1 MSQQDSMTILFAD
14 VCRSTELFE
23 QHGDVKAREIIATT
37 LSALSQVTHKHG
49 GRVIKTIGDEIMATL
64 PTGTAGVLA
73 ASDMQRRVANDL
85 NIVRHSVAI
94 RIGLHFGDVLCEN
107 DDVFGDA
114 VNVAARMAGLAKA
127 QQIVTTASTADDVP
141 ADHNLEI
148 RSLGKT
154 RVKGKLM
161 PIEIVDVLWQEDTSN
176 VTTVS
181 QALNLDDMVERASIT
196 VQFGDKTVE
205 VKDVSPPYTM
215 GRDRTNDLIL
225 EDEWT
230 SRNHA
235 SIEYRKGY
243 FVLVDRSTNG
253 TYLQIDGE
261 EEMRVHR
268 DEVHLRRFG
277 IISLGQLIANRQ
289 EHLLIRFECHNTVG

>member
-1 MSQQDSMTILFAD
+1 MSQQESMTILFAD
-14 VCRSTELFE
+14 VCRSTQLFE

-37 LSALSQVTHKHG
+37 LSALTQVTHKHG

-64 PTGTAGVLA
+64 PTGEAGVLSA
-73 ASDMQRRVANDL
+73 CDMQRRVANDL
-85 NIVRHSVAI
+85 NIVRHSVAV

-114 VNVAARMAGLAKA
+114 VNVSARMAGLAKA
-127 QQIVTTASTADDVP
+127 QQIVTTASTVEDVSP
-141 ADHNLEI
+141 AHGLEI

-181 QALNLDDMVERASIT
+181 QALKLDDIEDRASVT
-196 VQFGDKTVE
+196 VRFGDKTIE
-205 VKDVSPPYTM
+205 VKDVSPPFTM
-215 GRDRTNDLIL
+215 GRDRTNDLIID
-225 EDEWT
+225 DEWI

-253 TYLQIDGE
+253 TYLKIDGE
-261 EEMRVHR
+261 EEFRVHR

-277 IISLGQLIANRQ
+277 IVSLGQLSENRQ
-289 EHLLIRFECHNTVG
+289 PEHIVHFECHNH